1 VWQLC
6 LIALLGLALLRILSR
21 ICRRRGIPPLPWRLP
36 ALALCVWSLGS
47 ALLGS
52 GDAESLQQLIKLT
65 IEMLQA
71 LACSRLLIW
80 LLLELPTH
88 YRLLPATPKI
98 LRDLLFVLV
107 AGLIVAITL
116 QQRANVNVLGV
127 VTTSAVIT
135 AIIGLAAQEPLKD
148 LLGGL
153 SLHLDRSLS
162 EGDWIETN
170 GQIGN
175 VRAISWRDTQMR
187 CIDGSN
193 LIIPNA
199 SITSSNLRNF
209 SAKGPYGNRLFI
221 GLSYSFP
228 PGQAK
233 ALLLQLANQHPL
245 VLNQPPAVVR
255 IASFDDSSIRYE
267 LLAWQADYGQS
278 LGLRSDLMEQLWY
291 ALARQGQSIPYPVRE
306 LLYLQ
311 KNNKQAQ
318 QYLKIESEQKLE
330 VLTRNALFKS
340 LSQNQLMQL
349 IEHCQC
355 HSYACGETIVVEGAE
370 GDSLFVI
377 CRGLAQVSRELGQNN
392 SIEVAQLG
400 PGDIFGEMTL
410 FGGERRSATV
420 RVTQETQ
427 LLEIDRPVIADLLE
441 DDPDLLERFGLL
453 VSQRAAELNQLES
466 SAAQA
471 QQHDILQRM
480 RVLFNS
486 WLR

>member
-1 VWQLC
+1 
-6 LIALLGLALLRILSR
+6 
-21 ICRRRGIPPLPWRLP
+21 
-36 ALALCVWSLGS
+36 
-47 ALLGS
+47 
-52 GDAESLQQLIKLT
+52 
-65 IEMLQA
+65 
-71 LACSRLLIW
+71 
-80 LLLELPTH
+80 
-88 YRLLPATPKI
+88 
-98 LRDLLFVLV
+98 
-107 AGLIVAITL
+107 
-116 QQRANVNVLGV
+116 
-127 VTTSAVIT
+127 
-135 AIIGLAAQEPLKD
+135 
-148 LLGGL
+148 
-153 SLHLDRSLS
+153 LDRSLS

-199 SITSSNLRNF
+199 TITSSNLRNF

-306 LLYLQ
+306 LLHLQ

-318 QYLKIESEQKLE
+318 QYQNIESEQKLE
-330 VLTRNALFKS
+330 VLTRNPLFKS

-377 CRGLAQVSRELGQNN
+377 CRGLAQVSRELGQNS

-453 VSQRAAELNQLES
+453 VSQRTAELNQLES
-466 SAAQA
+466 TAAQA
-471 QQHDILQRM
+471 QQQDLLQRM